1 MGMFAVVDVDVG
13 ADAAVDAAAAHVVEG
28 VIVVVVV
35 VGDDGVAV
43 EARKMTGDGND
54 VAVV

>member
-13 ADAAVDAAAAHVVEG
+13 ADVAAAHVVEG
-28 VIVVVVV
+28 VTVVVA
-35 VGDDGVAV
+35 VGVDGVAV

>member
-13 ADAAVDAAAAHVVEG
+13 ADVAAAHVVEG
-28 VIVVVVV
+28 VTVVVVV